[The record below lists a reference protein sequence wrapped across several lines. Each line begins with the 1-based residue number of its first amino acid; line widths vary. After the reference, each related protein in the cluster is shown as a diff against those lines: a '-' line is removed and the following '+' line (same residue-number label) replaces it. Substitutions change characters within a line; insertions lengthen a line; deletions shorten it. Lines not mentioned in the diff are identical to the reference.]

1 MTRFS
6 CLAAASLIALSACNQ
21 AHAAGSCDALPNYAA
36 LKTAVT
42 DARKQNNGGLNND
55 MWGAV
60 VDRTGQVCA
69 VVSTGKAMGDQWPG
83 SRAIAVEKAN
93 TANAFSLPNFA
104 LSTSNLYAGSQPG
117 GFLFGIVTTNP
128 VDGKAITAGDAA
140 TYGTMK
146 DPLVGQRPGGVVVF
160 GGGLALYDEKGTLV
174 GALGVSGDT
183 SCADNNIAWRARHGL
198 KLDHV
203 PAGPSSKGNDSII
216 YDIGMTG
223 GSASGFGQPKCG
235 GKEDDIAKT
244 LPDTAPA
251 KKG

>member
-1 MTRFS
+1 MTRFPFF
-6 CLAAASLIALSACNQ
+6 AAASLLALTACNQ
-21 AHAAGSCDALPNYAA
+21 AHAAGSCDGLPSYAA

-42 DARKQNNGGLNND
+42 AARKENNGGLNND

-69 VVSTGKAMGDQWPG
+69 VISTGKMPGDQWPG

-104 LSTSNLYAGSQPG
+104 ISTSNLYAGSQPG
-117 GFLFGIVTTNP
+117 GFLYGLNLTSPAEPHDLN
-128 VDGKAITAGDAA
+128 AGDPA
-140 TYGTMK
+140 TYGSAQ
-146 DPLVGQRPGGVVVF
+146 DPLVGKRPGGIVVF
-160 GGGLALYDEKGTLV
+160 GGGLALYDDKGTLL

-235 GKEDDIAKT
+235 GKEEDIAKT